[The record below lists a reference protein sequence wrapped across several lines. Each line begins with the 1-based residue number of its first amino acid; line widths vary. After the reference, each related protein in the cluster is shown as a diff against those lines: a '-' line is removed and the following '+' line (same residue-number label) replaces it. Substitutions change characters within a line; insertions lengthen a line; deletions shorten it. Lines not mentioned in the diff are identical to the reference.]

1 MCSSFSARRRVLE
14 LLKRFGFTICAAACR
29 PSVRPRRY
37 GDDPNGSAPRID
49 TGDTG
54 RFRCFTRDEISARGD
69 NLDLTWLRDA
79 ADAEDSLQDPADI
92 AAVIMGHL
100 RSALAE
106 IEALSEE
113 LMESE
118 AFDLPEAA
126 E

>member
-1 MCSSFSARRRVLE
+1 
-14 LLKRFGFTICAAACR
+14 
-29 PSVRPRRY
+29 
-37 GDDPNGSAPRID
+37 
-49 TGDTG
+49 
-54 RFRCFTRDEISARGD
+54 
-69 NLDLTWLRDA
+69 
-79 ADAEDSLQDPADI
+79 LQDPADI